1 MLAFTGGWAACG
13 FGTSTGPVRRH
24 TGILRRVCIFEH
36 FFFEHFFSGGC
47 GNRRNMYVFCRRC
60 LLLREAA
67 LRFSHD
73 QILILAE
80 RLNPHF
86 FQYY

>member
-1 MLAFTGGWAACG
+1 
-13 FGTSTGPVRRH
+13 
-24 TGILRRVCIFEH
+24 
-36 FFFEHFFSGGC
+36 
-47 GNRRNMYVFCRRC
+47 MYVFCRRC

>member
-1 MLAFTGGWAACG
+1 MIRPL
-13 FGTSTGPVRRH
+13 FGPRKFRLFIIH
-24 TGILRRVCIFEH
+24 LLR
-36 FFFEHFFSGGC
+36 
-47 GNRRNMYVFCRRC
+47 Y

-80 RLNPHF
+80 RLNPLF
-86 FQYY
+86 FQYC